1 MLCLKWGF
9 KLMLLN
15 ELASCFDILHE
26 ICIQLM
32 LRSIWSFMRSS
43 LFKTYSISIVLQS
56 VWWEALVYQRIDPVN
71 QLRHNDKQPKSDTRN
86 YRTGK
91 CDFTISRTE
100 LSHVKSL
107 ILKTSLHHGVHVQQ
121 RICETLEIAQSM
133 RKFCFG
139 PLASVTNM
147 LIVNVDLL
155 GPYPTSRT
163 TSIDGRVFS
172 ILYFKPPM
180 CVHAF
185 RF

>member
-1 MLCLKWGF
+1 MLCLKWGS

-56 VWWEALVYQRIDPVN
+56 VWWEALVYQRIDPIN

-86 YRTGK
+86 YTTGK

-107 ILKTSLHHGVHVQQ
+107 ILKTGLHHGVHVQQ
-121 RICETLEIAQSM
+121 RICETLEIAQSL
-133 RKFCFG
+133 RK
-139 PLASVTNM
+139 
-147 LIVNVDLL
+147 ILL
-155 GPYPTSRT
+155 WAVSFSNQHANCKWWLTWPVPHVEDNQHRWP
-163 TSIDGRVFS
+163 SI
-172 ILYFKPPM
+172 
-180 CVHAF
+180 
-185 RF
+185 